1 MRRGFSLLELLVV
14 IGVFAMLAVV
24 STQIVAQSLRGTRKS
39 EATIEVRENVD
50 YLFAVMER
58 ALRSAQSVDCGN
70 STNKKI
76 VFVDENASSSNFW
89 CQGGEN
95 GYISQNGNQISANN
109 ILIDCTTPP
118 PIFVCDETT
127 GTGPSSVEINI
138 SASEA
143 VDSGREGANITSST
157 KILLRSF

>member
-39 EATIEVRENVD
+39 EASIEVRENVD

-58 ALRSAQSVDCGN
+58 SLRSAKSVDCDN

-76 VFVDENASSSNFW
+76 VFTDENGVSSNFT
-89 CQGGEN
+89 CRN
-95 GYISQNGNQISANN
+95 SDNSILLNGNKISADD
-109 ILIDCTTPP
+109 IKIDCTTPP
-118 PIFVCDETT
+118 PIFVCDQTT
-127 GTGPSSVEINI
+127 GTSPSSVEINI
-138 SASEA
+138 SASEVQEA
-143 VDSGREGANITSST
+143 GREGANITSST
-157 KILLRSF
+157 KIILRSF